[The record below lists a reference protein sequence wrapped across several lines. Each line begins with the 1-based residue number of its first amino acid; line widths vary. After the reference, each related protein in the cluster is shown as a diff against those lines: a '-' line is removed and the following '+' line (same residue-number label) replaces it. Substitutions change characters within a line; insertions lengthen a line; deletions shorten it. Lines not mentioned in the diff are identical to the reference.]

1 MNPFLSFAASVSG
14 HPMCFSLLST
24 AEKIKEKVAL
34 KLLIRSS
41 LRFFVLLFCCIIMKI
56 SYLIHTTAI
65 GSFFISV
72 FYIFIHICTY
82 VSVCFSTCF
91 FPFFNS
97 VCICT
102 IVHGSKYMQYCIVVL
117 TSLSLSDSNANKGR
131 VTSMSCQSYL
141 IHPVKNSVG
150 HSEPYWQCTVVQCS
164 MQQAVAYL
172 LVTGTLQASE
182 VIAYLEFKNNF
193 FKINLEASLMVAQCY
208 PCQEIW
214 EAESYTRMTLL

>member
-1 MNPFLSFAASVSG
+1 MIPFCSSVSY
-14 HPMCFSLLST
+14 SISVLQLLYLGAQCVSVCSQLLR
-24 AEKIKEKVAL
+24 KSKKKNAL
-34 KLLIRSS
+34 KLLDQKQLKI
-41 LRFFVLLFCCIIMKI
+41 FFTTFLLHYYENI

-150 HSEPYWQCTVVQCS
+150 HSEPAQCTAVQ
-164 MQQAVAYL
+164 QQAAAYCCL
-172 LVTGTLQASE
+172 LACHRHSIRQQGNCKFRVL
-182 VIAYLEFKNNF
+182 
-193 FKINLEASLMVAQCY
+193 
-208 PCQEIW
+208 
-214 EAESYTRMTLL
+214 